1 MAVNSDTII
10 NIKIPI
16 PSLNKQKKIVSYCD
30 EIDTTIKSELTITSN
45 EILMKN
51 IMETY
56 LKTNNEISNDEN
68 KSDTKLSDLSESYD
82 NKNIETKPV

>member
-1 MAVNSDTII
+1 MK
-10 NIKIPI
+10 IKKFVSIC
-16 PSLNKQKKIVSYCD
+16 SVCKKNKNKLTLKQVKV
-30 EIDTTIKSELTITSN
+30 TITSN